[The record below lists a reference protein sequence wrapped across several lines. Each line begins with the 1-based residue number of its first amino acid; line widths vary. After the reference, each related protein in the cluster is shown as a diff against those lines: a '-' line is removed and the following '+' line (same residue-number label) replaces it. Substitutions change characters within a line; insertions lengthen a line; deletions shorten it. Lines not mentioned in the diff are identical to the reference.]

1 MFHTKLR
8 ALTGAER
15 RLLDTVLIHKTPRRV
30 SPRVTL
36 PLAVADFYVPRPT
49 EWQRIGN

>member
-1 MFHTKLR
+1 
-8 ALTGAER
+8 
-15 RLLDTVLIHKTPRRV
+15 
-30 SPRVTL
+30 VTL